1 MKTKIFLFFIIGFFI
16 YLVDIGLNPKENP
29 KQIYISDQEVLSLVS
44 AWESQVGRKPTEDEI
59 TRIINNLIE
68 EEILYR
74 EALLLG
80 LDQEDRIIKRRLAQ
94 KISFL
99 KQETLIDKPS
109 NKDLLQ
115 FYDNNKDRYYVEPT
129 YTFTHYFFTAENNSL
144 IRATN
149 GLNQLLNSP
158 INIESDPFFLGK
170 NFVNKNNDEISRNFG
185 KIFSKNFSD
194 DMTMNEW
201 IGPFKS
207 SFGHH
212 IIKVNAST
220 LGYYPVI
227 TEVLNQIEIDLLAE
241 KKESAIRG
249 YINSVK
255 LEYKIFVN
263 PNLQY

>member
-1 MKTKIFLFFIIGFFI
+1 LKTKLFLFFIIGLSI
-16 YLVDIGLNPKENP
+16 YLIDIGLNSSDNPKE
-29 KQIYISDQEVLSLVS
+29 IYISDQEVLSLVS

-99 KQETLIDKPS
+99 KQETSTDKPS
-109 NKDLLQ
+109 NDDLIE
-115 FYDNNKDRYYVEPT
+115 YYKNNKDRYYVKSA
-129 YTFTHYFFTAENNSL
+129 YTFTHHFFSAENSSL
-144 IRATN
+144 IRSTN
-149 GLNQLLNSP
+149 GFKEILNGS
-158 INIESDPFFLGK
+158 ISIESDPFFLGK
-170 NFVNKNNDEISRNFG
+170 NFINKNEDEISRNFG
-185 KIFSKNFSD
+185 KLFSQNFKED
-194 DMTMNEW
+194 IKTNEW
-201 IGPFKS
+201 MGPLKS

-212 IIKVNAST
+212 IIKVNNT
-220 LGYYPVI
+220 IPGYYPLI
-227 TEVLNQIEIDLLAE
+227 TEILNQVEIDLLAE
-241 KKESAIRG
+241 KRDSAIKD

-263 PNLQY
+263 KNLEY